1 MSQKEFNISS
11 GSRSNQSPFYLLFLL
26 FSNLNLFKLSLN
38 FPPTVF
44 TLILCV
50 EFQVWAQ
57 KEFSSTSMCFS
68 GESISKVGFAD
79 SGRGQRRRAD
89 EDESFW
95 GIPEIMHAG

>member
-1 MSQKEFNISS
+1 M
-11 GSRSNQSPFYLLFLL
+11 
-26 FSNLNLFKLSLN
+26 
-38 FPPTVF
+38 F

-89 EDESFW
+89 EDEFLDLKIW
-95 GIPEIMHAG
+95 GKIEEGS